1 MGNAAITIHHP
12 TSLQAEYPYLESGKV
27 IHQSAGMIRCEKR
40 DGAAVGVG
48 GVFVFKKIVEESEYT
63 FELKETSEMRA
74 GLNVNATYQITKK
87 AENEQ
92 QERVFMK

>member
-12 TSLQAEYPYLESGKV
+12 TSLQVEQPYLESGKV

-48 GVFVFKKIVEESEYT
+48 GVFVFKKNVKESEYT
-63 FELKETSEMRA
+63 FEIKRTRTDSLKLTSGA
-74 GLNVNATYQITKK
+74 QVTVK
-87 AENEQ
+87 ALSEPE
-92 QERVFMK
+92 ERVLK

>member
-27 IHQSAGMIRCEKR
+27 IHQSAGLIRCEKR

-48 GVFVFKKIVEESEYT
+48 GVFVFKKNVKESEYT
-63 FELKETSEMRA
+63 FEIKRAITGSLKLNQGAQVTVKAVSEP
-74 GLNVNATYQITKK
+74 
-87 AENEQ
+87 E
-92 QERVFMK
+92 ERVLLK